1 MTDENK
7 NTDAKATTKAETTAK
22 AAPKAKAKPKVKT
35 KPKAVAK
42 STAKPV
48 EDAPYLKKDSKTE
61 PSHTQSAKRKSSTSV
76 VLLLIVA
83 ALILTTTYK
92 FNEERNNLP
101 AQANT
106 HDNSVV
112 AEPTAADLK
121 QVVPDNNNI
130 KTSPL
135 QAPEP
140 QTLLTDAQTDGQ
152 TDGQTEQQV
161 TNNDDL
167 MQQRRQAYE
176 KEIQLKQQQF
186 KALMEARQKERAEVI
201 AKQKAELQRIKQ
213 KQLETRVEARA
224 IQQQILDL
232 HEKLRQLMKE
242 AHTQN

>member
-7 NTDAKATTKAETTAK
+7 NTDTKATTKAETTAK
-22 AAPKAKAKPKVKT
+22 AAPKAKTKPKVKA
-35 KPKAVAK
+35 KQKAVAK

-48 EDAPYLKKDSKTE
+48 EDAPYLKKDSKIE
-61 PSHTQSAKRKSSTSV
+61 PSHTQSAKRKSSTPV
-76 VLLLIVA
+76 VLLLVVA

-112 AEPTAADLK
+112 AEPATAALQ

-140 QTLLTDAQTDGQ
+140 QTLLTDVK

-161 TNNDDL
+161 TNNNDL

-186 KALMEARQKERAEVI
+186 KALMEARQKERAEII

-232 HEKLRQLMKE
+232 HEKLHQLMKE

>member
-7 NTDAKATTKAETTAK
+7 NTDTKATTKAETTAK
-22 AAPKAKAKPKVKT
+22 AAPKAKTKPKVKA
-35 KPKAVAK
+35 KQKAVAK

-61 PSHTQSAKRKSSTSV
+61 PSHTQSTKRKSSTPV

-112 AEPTAADLK
+112 AEPATAALQ

-140 QTLLTDAQTDGQ
+140 QTLLTDVK

-161 TNNDDL
+161 TNNNDL

-186 KALMEARQKERAEVI
+186 KALMEARQKERAEII

-232 HEKLRQLMKE
+232 HEKLHQLMKE